1 MPLPRR
7 QKASQSHPRSSG
19 ASQRSRPQQMG
30 KERQRKR
37 VDEQASGCL
46 VYRSKFGEMQKG

>member
-19 ASQRSRPQQMG
+19 ASQRSRPQQME
-30 KERQRKR
+30 KERERKR

-46 VYRSKFGEMQKG
+46 VYRSKFGEMQKK